1 MFPYSEN
8 VEAQKKKKRPKPIKY
23 YNHWNPY
30 RRLLTGEYS
39 RDFFIAKPFYETE
52 WDKNGRIKVVIKYD
66 ENANPLDSWHLIWN
80 RSGTRS
86 EYSIQF
92 HQDGMITRV
101 DSLLFS
107 HKLSEVKSGWKAKV
121 KSTKDGRPARI
132 DIFDEKGIR
141 YYFYRFHYN
150 QRADSILSME
160 IIRSS
165 YFRSDS
171 SLVGRHL
178 LYMEN
183 GEWLREIH
191 YKDAQDR
198 LIQTVRFDTYLER
211 DETVRI
217 IFDATGREIESR
229 ILPISYPDVNA
240 YRFEWKPDTI
250 MIVGDVEIEED
261 TIKYISPVLGVGW
274 YGFPLLYESSLNPS
288 VPHPIFGV
296 FFAPRGNMTIR
307 DMDLSFGVE
316 LISYK
321 IALNDTNTF
330 IEGIGTLA
338 AMQYNLDMKYDWLP
352 ENVEVAFRFGGGMLS
367 AGYGLSL
374 SASVG
379 YHLLPSRLYMGIYGQ
394 SLAAFNELGENTISG
409 WGSLGLALGANFG
422 DINPDL
428 LKPYQDDLD
437 EGAVTVATAKKIA
450 TESSIIGQ
458 WSYPIYVDTLLQEDY
473 DTTKASIGISIVTPF
488 KMNIGPIQ
496 TNLVIEIQ
504 NYFFRSSAIDTI
516 TFQGT
521 AYLIGA
527 HLDLD
532 KIVPWGGE
540 RLSKTITL
548 ATGSYRTGFG
558 VSVGGDLN
566 YHFALL
572 PFIVSFYG
580 RAYAVPKEEIFTGW
594 TSAGI
599 GLGLDLA
606 KLFSSIGSD

>member
-1 MFPYSEN
+1 
-8 VEAQKKKKRPKPIKY
+8 
-23 YNHWNPY
+23 
-30 RRLLTGEYS
+30 
-39 RDFFIAKPFYETE
+39 
-52 WDKNGRIKVVIKYD
+52 
-66 ENANPLDSWHLIWN
+66 
-80 RSGTRS
+80 
-86 EYSIQF
+86 
-92 HQDGMITRV
+92 MITRV

-107 HKLSEVKSGWKAKV
+107 HKLSEIKSGWKAKV
-121 KSTKDGRPARI
+121 KSTKDGRPSRI

-150 QRADSILSME
+150 QRADSVLSME
-160 IIRSS
+160 TIRSS

-183 GEWLREIH
+183 GEWLKEIH
-191 YKDAQDR
+191 YKDAQDH
-198 LIQTVRFDTYLER
+198 LVQTVRFDTYLER

-250 MIVGDVEIEED
+250 MIVEDVEIEED

-274 YGFPLLYESSLNPS
+274 YGFPLLYESSLSPS

-321 IALNDTNTF
+321 IALSDTNIF

-352 ENVEVAFRFGGGMLS
+352 ENVEAAFRFGGGMLS

-437 EGAVTVATAKKIA
+437 GGAATVATVKKMA

-473 DTTKASIGISIVTPF
+473 DTTKASMGISIVTPF

-504 NYFFRSSAIDTI
+504 NYFFRSSVIDTI

-521 AYLIGA
+521 AYLIGV
-527 HLDLD
+527 HLNLD

-558 VSVGGDLN
+558 ISVGGDLD
-566 YHFALL
+566 YHLVSL
-572 PFIVSFYG
+572 PFIFSFYG

-594 TSAGI
+594 ASAGI

-606 KLFSSIGSD
+606 KLFGSIGSD